1 MESKKLLMVH
11 IPKCAGITMNQ
22 IIGLDNPK
30 FFGNHYG
37 HHYANFIK
45 NKMKDKYKN
54 YISFCIIRNPW
65 DRLWSSYNFMKSGSE
80 FKGPK
85 KSVRENNNNLN
96 SFEDYIYD
104 IYDTKKYL
112 NVNSK
117 INGTDLYHHKQSNWI
132 TNKSNDTIV
141 DIIGKFEDLS
151 SLVKTIEHDF
161 NMDGLGQRFKSTHSN
176 KTKKVNY
183 REVYNRSM
191 INKVSEMYQDDI
203 KLGDYEF

>member
-96 SFEDYIYD
+96 SFEDYICD

>member
-54 YISFCIIRNPW
+54 YTSFCIIRNPW

-80 FKGPK
+80 FIRK
-85 KSVRENNNNLN
+85 KNNNLN
-96 SFEDYIYD
+96 SFEDYIFD
-104 IYDTKKYL
+104 IYNTKKYL

-117 INGTDLYHHKQSNWI
+117 TNGADLYYHKQSNWV
-132 TNKSNDTIV
+132 TNKNNEKIV

-161 NMDGLGQRFKSTHSN
+161 NIDGLSQRFKSTHSN

-183 REVYNRSM
+183 REVYNQSM
-191 INKVSEMYQDDI
+191 VNKVSEMYQDDI
-203 KLGDYEF
+203 KLGDYKF

>member
-22 IIGLDNPK
+22 IIGLNNPK

-45 NKMKDKYKN
+45 NKMKEKYQN
-54 YISFCIIRNPW
+54 YTSFCIIRNPW

-80 FKGPK
+80 FIRK
-85 KSVRENNNNLN
+85 KNNNLN
-96 SFEDYIYD
+96 SFEDYIFD
-104 IYDTKKYL
+104 IYNTKKYL

-117 INGTDLYHHKQSNWI
+117 TNGEDLYYHKQSNWI
-132 TNKSNDTIV
+132 TNKNNEKIV

-161 NMDGLGQRFKSTHSN
+161 NIDGLSQRFKNTHSN

-183 REVYNRSM
+183 REVYNQSM
-191 INKVSEMYQDDI
+191 VNKVSEMYQDDI
-203 KLGDYEF
+203 KLGDYKF

>member
-85 KSVRENNNNLN
+85 KSVRKNNNNLN

>member
-1 MESKKLLMVH
+1 MVH

-45 NKMKDKYKN
+45 NEMKDKYKN
-54 YISFCIIRNPW
+54 YTSFCIIRNPW

-80 FKGPK
+80 FI
-85 KSVRENNNNLN
+85 RNNNNNNLK
-96 SFEDYIYD
+96 SFEDYIFD
-104 IYDTKKYL
+104 IYNTKKYL
-112 NVNSK
+112 NVNSQT
-117 INGTDLYHHKQSNWI
+117 NGTDLYYHKQSNWI
-132 TNKSNDTIV
+132 MNKGNDKIV

-151 SLVKTIEHDF
+151 SLVESIEHDF
-161 NMDGLGQRFKSTHSN
+161 NIDGLSQRFKITHSN

-183 REVYNRSM
+183 REVYNQSM
-191 INKVSEMYQDDI
+191 ISKVSEMYQEDI
-203 KLGDYEF
+203 KLGNYKF